1 MRLSMMATV
10 VMGVGVAAIGTAG
23 CAVTPADTGEVAGTT
38 VAAELRTQPAFLAL
52 GDSIAFGYDPL
63 VANPT
68 VQTNFVGYPDA
79 LASFTYT
86 ADVNAACPGETSGS
100 FLSAT
105 APDNGCHA
113 WRDYYKLPLHT
124 AYTGTQASFAFQY
137 IVQHPETKY
146 VSFNMGAND
155 LFLVSKTCKADPACI
170 QAALPA
176 ALAAYG
182 QNVATIF
189 GGLKAAGF
197 EGKVVALK
205 TYATNYADPLGVG
218 AVTAINNVL
227 AQVAGQFGYLVAD
240 GFGAFKFLADKKGG
254 DSCAAG
260 LLIKLPDGTCN
271 IHPSKL
277 GREVL
282 AATVGAT
289 ALKSA
294 LTSDDESR

>member
-10 VMGVGVAAIGTAG
+10 GMVMGVGTAAMG
-23 CAVTPADTGEVAGTT
+23 CAITPSDSGEGSGTT
-38 VAAELRTQPAFLAL
+38 VAAELSRQPAFLAL

-68 VQTNFVGYPDA
+68 IPTNFVGYPDA
-79 LASFTYT
+79 LASITRT

-113 WRDYYKLPLHT
+113 WREGYKLPLHT
-124 AYTGTQASFAFQY
+124 AYAGTQASFAFQY
-137 IVQHPETKY
+137 VAQHPETKY

-155 LFLVSKTCKADPACI
+155 LFLVSKACNGDAACI

-197 EGKVVALK
+197 TGKVVALK
-205 TYATNYADPLGVG
+205 TYATSYVDPLGVA
-218 AVTAINNVL
+218 AVSAINSVL

-240 GFGAFKFLADKKGG
+240 GYGAFKVIADKYNG

-260 LLIKLPDGTCN
+260 LLIKMPDGTCN

-282 AATVGAT
+282 AATIGAT
-289 ALKSA
+289 VVKAALA
-294 LTSDDESR
+294 AH

>member
-10 VMGVGVAAIGTAG
+10 GMVMGIGATAVG
-23 CAVTPADTGEVAGTT
+23 CAITPSDSGEESGTT
-38 VAAELRTQPAFLAL
+38 LAAELSCQPAFLAL

-68 VQTNFVGYPDA
+68 IASNFVGYPDA
-79 LASFTYT
+79 LASITRT
-86 ADVNAACPGETSGS
+86 TDVNAACPGETSGS

-113 WRDYYKLPLHT
+113 WREYYKLPLHT
-124 AYTGTQASFAFQY
+124 AYAGTQASFAFQY
-137 IVQHPETKY
+137 VAQHPETKY

-155 LFLVSKTCKADPACI
+155 LFLVSNGCKADPACI

-197 EGKVVALK
+197 TGNVVALK
-205 TYATNYADPLGVG
+205 TYATNYADPLGVA
-218 AVTAINNVL
+218 AVGAINTVL

-240 GFGAFKFLADKKGG
+240 GYGAFKLLADKKGG

-260 LLIKLPDGTCN
+260 LLIKMPDGTCN

-289 ALKSA
+289 AVKAA
-294 LTSDDESR
+294 LTAY